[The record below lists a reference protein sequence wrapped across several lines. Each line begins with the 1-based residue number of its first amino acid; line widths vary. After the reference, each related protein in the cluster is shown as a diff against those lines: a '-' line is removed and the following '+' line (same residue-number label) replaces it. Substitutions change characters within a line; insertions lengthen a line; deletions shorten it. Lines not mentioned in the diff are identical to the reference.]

1 MDLQLKRRVVV
12 ITAAGSGIG
21 LACAK
26 FFLGEG
32 AVVVAGDI
40 ATAALEA
47 LPGEI
52 LAVQGDLTKPD
63 APAALARA
71 AIERFGTIDVLV
83 NNIGGAAVRES
94 FLSVDDDQWNVMFNR
109 NMMAMIRS
117 CRAVLPTMIEK
128 RGGSIVTIASTNSR
142 QPDPFLID
150 YSAAKAALLSVS
162 KSLSIEYGPL
172 GIRVNCVS
180 PGPTRTP
187 AFMRSIG
194 VIMAAKWGMSSEEA
208 LTHYATKVQT
218 MALGRVGDPEDVAPI
233 VGFLASDLARQ
244 VTGSEYTVNG
254 GLLKAQ

>member
-1 MDLQLKRRVVV
+1 MSD
-12 ITAAGSGIG
+12 
-21 LACAK
+21 
-26 FFLGEG
+26 
-32 AVVVAGDI
+32 
-40 ATAALEA
+40 
-47 LPGEI
+47 
-52 LAVQGDLTKPD
+52 
-63 APAALARA
+63 ARA
-71 AIERFGTIDVLV
+71 R
-83 NNIGGAAVRES
+83 AVTLGH
-94 FLSVDDDQWNVMFNR
+94 LSVDDDAWNVMFNR

-128 RGGSIVTIASTNSR
+128 RAGSIVTITSTNSR